1 MYKKAILLLA
11 VLMAASSVT
20 LMAHDRKKV
29 RINEVMVENTNSVLD
44 EYGQRGAWIEIFNGN
59 FSPIEISSVYL
70 TNDRN
75 QPKKYPVPL
84 GDARTRMGKRQSLI
98 FFADGQPTRGTFH
111 TSFALTPGQDN
122 WIGIYDADGI
132 NLIDSVTVPA
142 SLTAGQS
149 YALAPNA
156 QGVEVWQVRAN
167 RNPHDYIT
175 PGETNFIKD
184 ENARVKYFAEKDA
197 SGFALTIIAM
207 GIVFCALAVLCL
219 AFYLIGFIN
228 KRASR
233 SRKAEALGT
242 DECAAEDLS
251 HDTGEEI
258 AAIAMALAE
267 HLDAHD
273 RESTVL
279 TINKVRRA
287 YSPWSSHIYGLRQIP
302 VQPTH
307 KK

>member
-1 MYKKAILLLA
+1 MLLA
-11 VLMAASSVT
+11 ALVLGSTLT

-59 FSPIEISSVYL
+59 FAPIEISSVYL
-70 TNDRN
+70 TNDKN

-132 NLIDSVTVPA
+132 NLIDSVTIPA
-142 SLTAGQS
+142 SLAPGTS
-149 YALAPNA
+149 YALAPDA
-156 QGVEVWQVRAN
+156 TGAEVWQVRAN
-167 RNPHDYIT
+167 RNAQDYIT
-175 PGETNFIKD
+175 PGEANFIKD
-184 ENARVKYFAEKDA
+184 ENGRVKYFAEKDA

-219 AFYLIGFIN
+219 AFYLIGYLN

-233 SRKAEALGT
+233 TRKAAALGT
-242 DECAAEDLS
+242 DECQAEDLS

-258 AAIAMALAE
+258 AAIAMAMAE
-267 HLDAHD
+267 AFDAHD
-273 RESTVL
+273 VESSVL

-287 YSPWSSHIYGLRQIP
+287 YSPWSSKIYGLRQIP
-302 VQPTH
+302 TQPTH
-307 KK
+307 KH